1 MTRIKLAMNATAL
14 LSPGTGIAAYTRNL
28 AQALLRTG
36 QVEARFFYYA
46 GWSRILREVSLPA
59 LSPLKRLVKTLVPR
73 PYEVSRLVQQWR
85 FRKGV
90 AKYRPDLYHEPNYLA
105 FRFDGPIVITVHD
118 LSHVRYPE
126 MHPADRVRA
135 MNKFL
140 PPAVE
145 TAAQIM
151 VDSKFVKDEV
161 VSYFGVDP
169 AKVHAIHLGVGKNY
183 APRSAAELGPAL
195 ARLGLSAKRYILA
208 VGTLEPRKNLLQ
220 AIDAYAGLPEAVRK
234 STPLVIA
241 GMKGWLA
248 EELQTRIRK
257 YEDRGEVRWLG
268 YVPAEILPMLYS
280 GARMLVYPSLY
291 EGFGLP
297 VLEAM
302 ASGIPVITS
311 NQASLPEVA
320 GEAGIMVDP
329 RDGDALREA
338 MLRLIEDDREAR
350 RRIDLGLAQ
359 AARFTWRSCA
369 ENTLA
374 VYRRALATVGT
385 NEMNSR

>member
-1 MTRIKLAMNATAL
+1 MSRIKLAMNATSL
-14 LSPGTGIAAYTRNL
+14 LSPGTGIAAYIRNL
-28 AQALLRTG
+28 AEALLQTG
-36 QVEARFFYYA
+36 QVEAQFFYYV
-46 GWSRILREVSLPA
+46 GWSQILREVSLPA
-59 LSPLKRLVKTLVPR
+59 FPSVKSLVKTLVPR
-73 PYEVSRLVQQWR
+73 PYELSRLVQQWR
-85 FRKGV
+85 FRRGV
-90 AKYRPDLYHEPNYLA
+90 AEYRPDLYHEPNYLA
-105 FRFDGPIVITVHD
+105 FRFDGPTVITVHD
-118 LSHVRYPE
+118 LSYVRHAE
-126 MHPADRVRA
+126 AHPADRVRA
-135 MNKFL
+135 MHKLL
-140 PPAVE
+140 PRAVE
-145 TAAQIM
+145 AASQII
-151 VDSKFVKDEV
+151 VDSRFVQDEV
-161 VSYFGVDP
+161 VSYFGIGP

-183 APRSAAELGPAL
+183 APRSAEELGPVL
-195 ARLGLSAKRYILA
+195 VRLGLRAKGYILA
-208 VGTLEPRKNLLQ
+208 VGTLEPRKNLMQ

-248 EELQTRIRK
+248 EELQTRIKK

-280 GARMLVYPSLY
+280 GARMFVYPSLY

-311 NQASLPEVA
+311 NRASLPEVA

-329 RDGDALREA
+329 HDREALREA
-338 MLRLIEDDREAR
+338 MLRLVEDEQEAR

-369 ENTLA
+369 EQTLA
-374 VYRRALATVGT
+374 VYKLALAGVGT
-385 NEMNSR
+385 NEMKPR

>member
-1 MTRIKLAMNATAL
+1 MIKLAINATAL
-14 LSPGTGIAAYTRNL
+14 LYPGTGIATYTRNL
-28 AQALLRTG
+28 AETLLQTG

-59 LSPLKRLVKTLVPR
+59 ISPLKRLIKTLVPR

-90 AKYRPDLYHEPNYLA
+90 AKYRPDLYHEPNYLS

-126 MHPADRVRA
+126 THPVDRVRA

-140 PPAVE
+140 PQAME
-145 TAAQIM
+145 MASQII
-151 VDSKFVKDEV
+151 VDSRFVKGEV
-161 VSYFGVDP
+161 VSHFGVDP
-169 AKVHAIHLGVGKNY
+169 AKVHAIHLGIGKNY
-183 APRSAAELGPAL
+183 VPRSAEELGPVL
-195 ARLGLSAKRYILA
+195 ARLGLSAKKYILA
-208 VGTLEPRKNLLQ
+208 VGTLEPRKNLIQ

-248 EELQTRIRK
+248 GELQARINK

-320 GEAGIMVDP
+320 GDAGIMVEP

-338 MLRLIEDDREAR
+338 MLRLIEDEAEVR
-350 RRIDLGLAQ
+350 RRSELGLAQ
-359 AARFTWRSCA
+359 AAKFTWRACA
-369 ENTLA
+369 RNTLA
-374 VYRRALATVGT
+374 VYRKALQSTGQ
-385 NEMNSR
+385 R

>member
-1 MTRIKLAMNATAL
+1 MIKLAINATAL
-14 LSPGTGIAAYTRNL
+14 LYPGTGIATYTRNL
-28 AQALLRTG
+28 AETLLQTG

-59 LSPLKRLVKTLVPR
+59 ISPLKRLIKTLVPR

-126 MHPADRVRA
+126 THPVDRVRA

-140 PPAVE
+140 PRSVE
-145 TAAQIM
+145 TASQII
-151 VDSKFVKDEV
+151 VDSRFVKGEV
-161 VSYFGVDP
+161 VSHFGVDP

-183 APRSAAELGPAL
+183 APRPPEELDPVL
-195 ARLGLSAKRYILA
+195 ASLGLSAKKYILA
-208 VGTLEPRKNLLQ
+208 VGTLEPRKNLIQ

-248 EELQTRIRK
+248 GELQARINK

-320 GEAGIMVDP
+320 GDAGIMVEP

-338 MLRLIEDDREAR
+338 MLRLIEDEAEVR
-350 RRIDLGLAQ
+350 RRSELGLAQ
-359 AARFTWRSCA
+359 AAKFTWRACA
-369 ENTLA
+369 GNTLA
-374 VYRRALATVGT
+374 VYRKALQSTGQ
-385 NEMNSR
+385 R

>member
-1 MTRIKLAMNATAL
+1 MTRIKLAMNATSL

-28 AQALLRTG
+28 AHALLQTG
-36 QVEARFFYYA
+36 QVEANFFYYA
-46 GWSRILREVSLPA
+46 GWSRNLREVSLPA
-59 LSPLKRLVKTLVPR
+59 LSPLKPLVKALLPR
-73 PYEVSRLVQQWR
+73 AYDVSRLVQQWR

-90 AKYRPDLYHEPNYLA
+90 AEYRPNLYHEPNYLA

-126 MHPADRVRA
+126 THPADRVRA

-140 PPAVE
+140 PRAVE
-145 TAAQIM
+145 TASQII
-151 VDSKFVKDEV
+151 VDSRFVKDEV
-161 VSYFGVDP
+161 VSHFSVDP
-169 AKVHAIHLGVGKNY
+169 AKVHAIHLGVGKIY
-183 APRSAAELGPAL
+183 APRSAEELGPVL

-241 GMKGWLA
+241 GMKGWLTEQLEA
-248 EELQTRIRK
+248 RIRK

-302 ASGIPVITS
+302 ASGIPVIAS

-320 GEAGIMVDP
+320 GDAAIMVEP
-329 RDGDALREA
+329 RDGNALREA
-338 MLRLIEDDREAR
+338 MMRFIEDGNEVR
-350 RRIDLGLAQ
+350 RRVELGHAQ
-359 AARFTWRSCA
+359 AARFSWRACA
-369 ENTLA
+369 AKTLL
-374 VYRRALATVGT
+374 VYRQALAT
-385 NEMNSR
+385 